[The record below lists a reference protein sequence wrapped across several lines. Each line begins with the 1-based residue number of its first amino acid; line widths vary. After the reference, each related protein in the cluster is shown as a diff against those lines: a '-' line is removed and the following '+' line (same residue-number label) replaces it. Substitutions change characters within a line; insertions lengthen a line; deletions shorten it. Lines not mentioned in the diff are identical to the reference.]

1 MGNICDPHADN
12 TTINLQ
18 DHSSNEND
26 DPGKKQ
32 AELHKNDNTAGN
44 LSNNHAK
51 NQLDNPKS
59 GKPEKSEK
67 KPDDSTTANQQG
79 NDKAVVEPQLD
90 SHKSGKPEKLEKANQ
105 DDSSRGNQKEND
117 KAPVEHSETKP
128 CETQK
133 PVEEQKENLV
143 ASTQESIQ
151 SSSSSIIIAAGAQIE
166 KVQEVNKDVDEEEVV
181 VLEYV
186 VPQERNN
193 VDVQKTARVD
203 NSKTQKEI
211 SPPIPVK
218 HEQENMNIIKDM
230 GQTHEA
236 ERSCFE
242 NNLLAEK
249 KPTVE
254 HNKAAVKNSEQV
266 TPSKG
271 NVTPSKG
278 NVTPSKDNTDNKDE
292 NLKEQ
297 SLLNE
302 EAEFHRLENEISE
315 KKKLVAKQ
323 NETLTRISKNKL
335 ERAKD
340 LKNLENRCATVM
352 LQNELKERAFIVASK
367 GTEEKS
373 SRTLTLNEGKLFKF
387 GKGGLTN
394 PKEKWVQ
401 LRRYPTGQ
409 VVLDYAE
416 LFLSAKLE
424 RNQITA
430 VERGEKYLSGDS
442 NSFNGRVFAVRTTS
456 TGKHRHMVF
465 AVESRELCGQWIESI
480 QSAFN

>member
-18 DHSSNEND
+18 DHSSNESD

-32 AELHKNDNTAGN
+32 SKLHITDNTAGI
-44 LSNNHAK
+44 SRNNHAK

-59 GKPEKSEK
+59 GKPEKLVK
-67 KPDDSTTANQQG
+67 NPDDSTTANQQRNG
-79 NDKAVVEPQLD
+79 KAVAEPQLD
-90 SHKSGKPEKLEKANQ
+90 SLKSGKPEKLEKANQ
-105 DDSSRGNQKEND
+105 EDSLRGNQQEND

-143 ASTQESIQ
+143 ASTQDSIQ
-151 SSSSSIIIAAGAQIE
+151 SSSSSIIIAAGTQIE
-166 KVQEVNKDVDEEEVV
+166 KVQEVNKDIDEEVV

-186 VPQERNN
+186 DPLEKNN
-193 VDVQKTARVD
+193 VDVQKTTIVD
-203 NSKTQKEI
+203 NSKTQKKI
-211 SPPIPVK
+211 SPPISVK
-218 HEQENMNIIKDM
+218 HEQKNMNIIKDM

-242 NNLLAEK
+242 NDLSAEK

-254 HNKAAVKNSEQV
+254 HNKAAVKNSEQA
-266 TPSKG
+266 TPFKG
-271 NVTPSKG
+271 
-278 NVTPSKDNTDNKDE
+278 NTDNKDE
-292 NLKEQ
+292 NLIEQ
-297 SLLNE
+297 SLLKE

-323 NETLTRISKNKL
+323 NETLTRISKNKV

-367 GTEEKS
+367 GIEEKS

-409 VVLDYAE
+409 VILDYAE

-442 NSFNGRVFAVRTTS
+442 SSFNGRVFAVRTTS

-480 QSAFN
+480 KCAFN

>member
-18 DHSSNEND
+18 DHSSNESD

-32 AELHKNDNTAGN
+32 GELHKNDNTAGN
-44 LSNNHAK
+44 SSNNHAK
-51 NQLDNPKS
+51 NQLDNPNS

-67 KPDDSTTANQQG
+67 NPDDSTTANQQG
-79 NDKAVVEPQLD
+79 NDKAVVESQLD
-90 SHKSGKPEKLEKANQ
+90 SLKSGKPEKLEKANQ
-105 DDSSRGNQKEND
+105 EDSSRGNQQKND

-128 CETQK
+128 CETKK
-133 PVEEQKENLV
+133 PVEEQKQNLV
-143 ASTQESIQ
+143 ASTQEIQ

-181 VLEYV
+181 VLECV
-186 VPQERNN
+186 VPQEKNN
-193 VDVQKTARVD
+193 VDVQKTAIVD

-218 HEQENMNIIKDM
+218 HEQENMNIIKDL
-230 GQTHEA
+230 GLTHEA

-242 NNLLAEK
+242 NNVLAEK

-254 HNKAAVKNSEQV
+254 YNKAAVKNSEQ
-266 TPSKG
+266 
-271 NVTPSKG
+271 VTPSKG

-323 NETLTRISKNKL
+323 NETLTRISKNKV

-352 LQNELKERAFIVASK
+352 LQNELKERVFIVASK

-442 NSFNGRVFAVRTTS
+442 SSFNGRVFAVRTTS

-480 QSAFN
+480 KCAFN